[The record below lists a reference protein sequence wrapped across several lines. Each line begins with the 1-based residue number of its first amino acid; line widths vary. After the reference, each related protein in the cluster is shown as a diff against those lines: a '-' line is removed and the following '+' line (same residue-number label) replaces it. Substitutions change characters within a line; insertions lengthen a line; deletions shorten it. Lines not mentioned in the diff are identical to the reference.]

1 MRRNWNPM
9 QASVAAAASIILWT
23 GCGEE
28 TPETPVAESSET
40 TRAAGAQVFRY
51 DTFGNEPF
59 WTDTLRMHEVIE
71 KAVDPMT
78 ALSVGLKVDSDNL
91 PPDFLAS
98 ADLESPKTTVELL
111 RRDAVLGLKATV
123 TSSGHIER
131 IGITCALCHST
142 VDNSVMKGIGSRL
155 DGYPNTELD
164 PGRILSLSP
173 HFAKQPEVLAV
184 LQSWGPG
191 KYDAYFNHDGINDPV
206 VIPPAYG
213 LKNVALETY
222 SGEGPISYWNAY
234 VAVTQ
239 MHGQGSFSD
248 KRLGI
253 DITASPDRVTP
264 KLGTLLQ
271 YQLSLET
278 PAPPEGS
285 FHPATAAVGEA
296 IFNGK
301 ARCATCHIPPT
312 FTDAGKAL
320 HDPGETGMDG
330 LRATRGTTDRYRT
343 TPLRALWQ
351 HPPYF
356 HDGSAASLLEVVE
369 HYDSVLGLGLSVTEK
384 VNLVEYLKSL

>member
-1 MRRNWNPM
+1 MTRIWNAVLTSM
-9 QASVAAAASIILWT
+9 AAAVTLFLWT
-23 GCGEE
+23 GCGNES
-28 TPETPVAESSET
+28 PETPIVQPNEND
-40 TRAAGAQVFRY
+40 RAQGAQTFRY
-51 DTFGNEPF
+51 DTFGNETF

-71 KAVDPMT
+71 QAVDPMT
-78 ALSVGLKVDSDNL
+78 AFSVGLKVDSDNL
-91 PPDFLAS
+91 PPGLLAS

-123 TSSGHIER
+123 TNGHIER
-131 IGITCALCHST
+131 IGVTCALCHST
-142 VDNSVMKGIGSRL
+142 VDNSVMKGIGHRL
-155 DGYPNTELD
+155 DGYPNTELN
-164 PGRILSLSP
+164 PGAILALSP
-173 HFAKQPEVLAV
+173 HFKNQPQALAI
-184 LQSWGPG
+184 LQSWGAG

-222 SGEGPISYWNAY
+222 SGEGVISYWNAY

-253 DITASPDRVTP
+253 DITASPDLVTP
-264 KLGTLLQ
+264 KLAVLLQ
-271 YQLSLET
+271 YQLSLAT

-296 IFNGK
+296 LFNSK

-320 HDPGETGMDG
+320 HNPSETGMDA
-330 LRATRGTTDRYRT
+330 LRATRGTTDQYRT
-343 TPLRALWQ
+343 TPLRGLWQ

-369 HYDSVLGLGLSVTEK
+369 HYDSVLGLGLTITEK
-384 VNLVEYLKSL
+384 VNLVEYLKTL

>member
-1 MRRNWNPM
+1 MRTWNPLP
-9 QASVAAAASIILWT
+9 ATRAAAVSIFLWT
-23 GCGEE
+23 ACGDESL
-28 TPETPVAESSET
+28 ETPVVDSAQTSRSQ
-40 TRAAGAQVFRY
+40 GAQVFRH

-71 KAVDPMT
+71 KTVDPMT
-78 ALSVGLKVDSDNL
+78 ALSVGLKVDSENL
-91 PPDFLAS
+91 PPGLLAS
-98 ADLESPKTTVELL
+98 ADLESPATTVELL

-123 TSSGHIER
+123 SGGHIQR

-142 VDNSVMKGIGSRL
+142 VDNSVMKGIGRRL
-155 DGYPNTELD
+155 DGYPNIELD

-173 HFAKQPEVLAV
+173 HFKDQPQVLQV

-234 VAVTQ
+234 VAITQ
-239 MHGQGSFSD
+239 MHGQGSFTD

-253 DITASPDRVTP
+253 DIVASPDLVTP
-264 KLGTLLQ
+264 KLSVLLQ

-278 PAPPEGS
+278 PAPPAGA
-285 FHPATAAVGEA
+285 FHPATAALGEGL
-296 IFNGK
+296 FNGK
-301 ARCATCHIPPT
+301 AQCATCHIPPT
-312 FTDAGKAL
+312 FTDAGKTL
-320 HDPGETGMDG
+320 HDPAETGMDP
-330 LRATRGTTDRYRT
+330 LRASRGTTDKYRT
-343 TPLRALWQ
+343 TPLRGLLQ

-369 HYDSVLGLGLSVTEK
+369 HYDSIHGLGLTVKEK
-384 VNLVEYLKSL
+384 VDLVEYLKTL